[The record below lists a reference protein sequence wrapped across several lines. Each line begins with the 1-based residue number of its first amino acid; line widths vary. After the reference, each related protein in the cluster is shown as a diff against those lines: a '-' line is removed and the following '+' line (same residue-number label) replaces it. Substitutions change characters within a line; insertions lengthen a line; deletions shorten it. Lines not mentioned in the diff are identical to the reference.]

1 MLVCKGAYC
10 CDVYR
15 AYSHKRTISRRLQTQ
30 EVRERETKLRKLIA
44 NRKFLQKFVQQ
55 RTRKSQKVAESI
67 EPGDHKTLK
76 QKNALKRWNDVR
88 AILRWVST
96 SVYMLRELA
105 GNLYF
110 FQSVR
115 LFIFCFV
122 RFHWCTVSSMVFN
135 LSDLRIRWKLAE
147 GLSRDQASIQ
157 PGCWG
162 FSLPRRG

>member
-44 NRKFLQKFVQQ
+44 DRKFLQKFVQQ

-67 EPGDHKTLK
+67 EPGDHKILP
-76 QKNALKRWNDVR
+76 LKRWNVVR

-96 SVYMLRELA
+96 SVYILRKLA
-105 GNLYF
+105 SNLYF

-122 RFHWCTVSSMVFN
+122 FIGARF
-135 LSDLRIRWKLAE
+135 
-147 GLSRDQASIQ
+147 QAWFLTFLI
-157 PGCWG
+157 
-162 FSLPRRG
+162 